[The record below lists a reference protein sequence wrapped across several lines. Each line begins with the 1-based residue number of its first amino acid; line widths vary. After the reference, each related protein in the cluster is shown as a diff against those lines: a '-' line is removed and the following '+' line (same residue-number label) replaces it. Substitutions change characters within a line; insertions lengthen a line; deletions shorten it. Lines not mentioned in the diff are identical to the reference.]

1 MKVKTSLFLTAL
13 LIFICCIGAASAAE
27 DISDDSL
34 TIDDEAIVAEQVDD
48 ADLQSA
54 ESDDAT
60 LEVNNNEE
68 VLESSG
74 TATVYN
80 WTDLEN
86 KAETVGTDY
95 TINLV
100 DGVTYKPTSQIL
112 FKNNAKIIGTE
123 NSYISGSYRGIPFK
137 CSNTGLTITF
147 QNVNFKNI
155 SSTMLMQMLTTN
167 TILDGCTFTNVNASS
182 SGHNSVIYNNYGT
195 MNITDCT
202 FSNCRAAFGVITNHN
217 AGSTTNIILNVKNS
231 KFENNYG
238 VTEPGAINN
247 CGILTVYN
255 STFIGNHAVWWA
267 GAIHTHSNAN
277 TLINKSTFKSNTA
290 GWNGGAL
297 FTYSVLRIY
306 DSCFED
312 NNCSTSAGGGAIGA
326 YNYGSQY
333 NIIIDNCT
341 FKKNNNVNGNGGAIA
356 TLNGGYLNV
365 YNSMFI
371 ANYAANGQSI
381 CAANE
386 NIENGTNDQP
396 YLAIVN
402 NTFINHTGS
411 SDTVVING
419 VVSEFTNN
427 TFINSTQNTNYG
439 TDNTYNSIYILMAK
453 NNEILGVFNNEKILN
468 AKSWTFDSMDSFWQ
482 WYSYA
487 SAVGSDNQNFD
498 VVYLKK
504 FIGEWGDSYGI
515 YDLNDPNF
523 ISSNIQ
529 FTIIGLDDEVYFNLE
544 SSEPEEDENGEEY
557 NPKLEYDLDSGTIS
571 ENMPAENGEGTVS
584 SASYTITHKNIIFD
598 CPVKVGSK
606 NFKFIDC
613 TFKRSFEVTD
623 KGNTGA
629 NIVVSFENCTFDF
642 DTSEIKTISTA
653 TLKFGVDTT
662 ATDSN
667 IAIANE
673 SDVVVVT
680 LTDAEGNPI
689 KGATVTYNTTSGI
702 KGSNLTG
709 DDGKFNIVG
718 LTGEFTINVTYV
730 GNESYN
736 PSNNSASFN
745 FKLPA
750 VKTTLTINSTEK
762 GIVVIKVV
770 DNENNP
776 VANIKVKYSI
786 NNGANSTNI
795 TGSDGT
801 ISIPVTGEGE
811 IKAYFE
817 GNENYLKSENSYKY
831 NFTEATSDANET
843 STNSTGNATSGNGTS
858 TNTDKTNTDT
868 NKQTTKVTK
877 KATKITAKKATFKAK
892 KKIKKY
898 TIVLKAGKIAVKKV
912 KVTLKVGKKTYKA
925 TTNGKGKATF
935 KITKLTKKGK
945 YTAIIKF
952 NGNKYYKATSKKVK
966 ITVKK

>member
-1 MKVKTSLFLTAL
+1 MKIQTSLFLTVL
-13 LIFICCIGAASAAE
+13 LIFICCIGAASANE
-27 DISDDSL
+27 DISDDALSTSSDL
-34 TIDDEAIVAEQVDD
+34 EVVEQTDDVT
-48 ADLQSA
+48 LQSDVS
-54 ESDDAT
+54 EDTT
-60 LEVNNNEE
+60 LEINNDDE

-100 DGVTYKPTSQIL
+100 DGITYTPTSQIL

-147 QNVNFKNI
+147 QNVNFKDI

-371 ANYAANGQSI
+371 ANYAANGQAI

-427 TFINSTQNTNYG
+427 TFINSTQNTHYG
-439 TDNTYNSIYILMAK
+439 TGNTYNSIYILMTRT
-453 NNEILGVFNNEKILN
+453 NEILGIFNTEEILN
-468 AKSWTFDSMDSFWQ
+468 AESTFNSMDDFWR
-482 WYSYA
+482 WYAYA
-487 SAVGSDNQNFD
+487 SAQNQNFD
-498 VVYLKK
+498 TIYLNAY
-504 FIGEWGDSYGI
+504 FGEWGDSYGVK
-515 YDLNDPNF
+515 DLDSTHNF
-523 ISSNIQ
+523 IKDNIQ
-529 FTIIGLDDEVYFNLE
+529 FTIIGLDDNVYFNLE
-544 SSEPEEDENGEEY
+544 AEEEDENGEY
-557 NPKLEYDLDSGTIS
+557 PKLDYDLDSGTIS

-629 NIVVSFENCTFDF
+629 NIVVSFVNCTFDF

-653 TLKFGVDTT
+653 TLKFGDDPT
-662 ATDSN
+662 AIDSN
-667 IAIANE
+667 ITITNE
-673 SDVVVVT
+673 SDVVVVS

-689 KGATVTYNTTSGI
+689 KGATVTYNTTSGVE
-702 KGSNLTG
+702 GSNVTG

-718 LTGEFTINVTYV
+718 LIGEFTINVTYV

-736 PSNNSASFN
+736 PSNNSALFN

-750 VKTTLTINSTEK
+750 VKTTLSINSTEK
-762 GIVVIKVV
+762 GIVVITVV
-770 DNENNP
+770 DNESKP
-776 VANIKVKYSI
+776 IANIEVKYSI
-786 NNGANSTNI
+786 NGTDNKTNI
-795 TGSDGT
+795 TGADGT
-801 ISIPVTGEGE
+801 ISVPITGEGE

-817 GNENYLKSENSYKY
+817 GNEAYLKSENSYKY
-831 NFTEATSDANET
+831 NFTEATPDANGT

-858 TNTDKTNTDT
+858 TNTGKTNTNT
-868 NKQTTKVTK
+868 NKQTTTKATK
-877 KATKITAKKATFKAK
+877 KATKITASKKTFKAK
-892 KKIKKY
+892 
-898 TIVLKAGKIAVKKV
+898 T
-912 KVTLKVGKKTYKA
+912 KTKN
-925 TTNGKGKATF
+925 TQ
-935 KITKLTKKGK
+935 
-945 YTAIIKF
+945 
-952 NGNKYYKATSKKVK
+952 
-966 ITVKK
+966 

>member
-1 MKVKTSLFLTAL
+1 MKIKTSLILTIL
-13 LIFICCIGAASAAE
+13 LIFICCIGAASAAD
-27 DISDDSL
+27 DINDDSL
-34 TIDDEAIVAEQVDD
+34 TADDDAVVAEQVDD
-48 ADLQSA
+48 VDLQSM

-68 VLESSG
+68 VVEASG

-86 KAETVGTDY
+86 KGETVGTDY

-100 DGVTYKPTSQIL
+100 DGITYKPTSQIL

-123 NSYISGSYRGIPFK
+123 NSYISGSYKGIPFK
-137 CSNTGLTITF
+137 CSNTALTITF
-147 QNVNFKNI
+147 QNVNFKDI

-371 ANYAANGQSI
+371 ANYAANGQAI

-427 TFINSTQNTNYG
+427 TFINSTQNTHYG
-439 TDNTYNSIYILMAK
+439 TGNTYNSIYILMTR
-453 NNEILGVFNNEKILN
+453 NNEVLGIFNNEDILN
-468 AKSWTFDSMDSFWQ
+468 AESTFDSMDGFWQ

-487 SAVGSDNQNFD
+487 SINQNFD
-498 VVYLKK
+498 TIYLKAYK
-504 FIGEWGDSYGI
+504 DEWDDAYGI
-515 YDLNDPNF
+515 KDLNNPNF

-529 FTIIGLDDEVYFNLE
+529 FTIIGLDDNVLFYLTA
-544 SSEPEEDENGEEY
+544 SDPEEDENGEEY
-557 NPKLEYDLDSGTIS
+557 YPVFDYDLDSGTIS
-571 ENMPAENGEGTVS
+571 KNMPAENGEGTVS
-584 SASYTITHKNIIFD
+584 SDSYTITHKNIIFD

-629 NIVVSFENCTFDF
+629 NIVVSFVNCTFDF

-653 TLKFGVDTT
+653 TLKFGDDPT

-680 LTDAEGNPI
+680 LTDVDGNPI
-689 KGATVTYNTTSGI
+689 KGATVTYNTTSGVE
-702 KGSNLTG
+702 GFNVTG

-736 PSNNSASFN
+736 PSNKSASFN

-750 VKTTLTINSTEK
+750 VKTTLIINSTEK
-762 GIVVIKVV
+762 GIVVITVV
-770 DNENNP
+770 DNENKPITNLE
-776 VANIKVKYSI
+776 VKYSI
-786 NNGANSTNI
+786 NNGANSTNT
-795 TGSDGT
+795 TGADGT

-817 GNENYLKSENSYKY
+817 GNENYLKSEGSYKY
-831 NFTEATSDANET
+831 NFTETTPAGNGTSGNGT
-843 STNSTGNATSGNGTS
+843 SGNGTSGNGTS
-858 TNTDKTNTDT
+858 TNTGKTTTNTP
-868 NKQTTKVTK
+868 KVTK

-892 KKIKKY
+892 KKTKKY
-898 TIVLKAGKIAVKKV
+898 TIVLKSGKKAVKKV

-925 TTNGKGKATF
+925 TTNSKGKATF
-935 KITKLTKKGK
+935 KITKLNKKGK
-945 YTAIIKF
+945 YTAVIKF
-952 NGNKYYKATSKKVK
+952 KGNKNFKATTKKVK